1 MSNNGANYGKVV
13 KKSEYGRIL
22 KEKTGNEVESFSY
35 NNVDEKVCEQYIA
48 RCNLLK
54 IKSILYKN

>member
-22 KEKTGNEVESFSY
+22 KEKKENKEDPFS
-35 NNVDEKVCEQYIA
+35 NKKFNK
-48 RCNLLK
+48 K
-54 IKSILYKN
+54 